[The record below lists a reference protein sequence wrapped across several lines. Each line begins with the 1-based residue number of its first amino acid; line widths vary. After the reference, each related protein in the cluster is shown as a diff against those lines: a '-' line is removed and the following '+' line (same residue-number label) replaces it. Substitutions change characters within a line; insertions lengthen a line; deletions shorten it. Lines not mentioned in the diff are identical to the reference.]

1 MDHRRHSLRPRL
13 LLSVPLL
20 SALALGACA
29 ASSDMGGVPSAEV
42 ATRPPIELVG
52 LTVQTADGRRILG
65 NVSDLVI
72 GPTNRVEQAIVTVG
86 APRYPTEHKVTVN
99 SENLRY
105 AHNRQAVILTGM
117 TVEQF
122 AALPPTGV
130 SDRMMSL
137 GGGGLGGG
145 PGSGSPLAA
154 GGTVPTNWAGATQ
167 PR

>member
-1 MDHRRHSLRPRL
+1 MDQSRQTFRPCRF

-20 SALALGACA
+20 PVLALGACA
-29 ASSDMGGVPSAEV
+29 GSSDMGGVPSAEV

-52 LTVQTADGRRILG
+52 LTVQTPDGRRILG

-72 GPTNRVEQAIVTVG
+72 GPANRVEQAIVTVG
-86 APRYPTEHKVTVN
+86 APRYPTEYKVTVN

-105 AHNRQAVILTGM
+105 AHNRQAVILSGM
-117 TVEQF
+117 SVEQF

-137 GGGGLGGG
+137 GGGPGGT
-145 PGSGSPLAA
+145 PLAA
-154 GGTVPTNWAGATQ
+154 GGTAPTNWAGATQ